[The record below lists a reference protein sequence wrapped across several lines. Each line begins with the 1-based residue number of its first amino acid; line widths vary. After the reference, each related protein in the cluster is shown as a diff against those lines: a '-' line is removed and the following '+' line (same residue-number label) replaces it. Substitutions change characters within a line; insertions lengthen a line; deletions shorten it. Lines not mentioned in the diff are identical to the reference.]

1 MSIAWIEWFNYL
13 FVLVVGLMVGFI
25 NTLAGSGSLLTLPLL
40 IWLGLDP
47 LTANG
52 TNSMVELNI
61 DLFLRTDA
69 SFIFILR
76 SMSNTQFLCLIL
88 GTRIFFYLHK

>member
-52 TNSMVELNI
+52 RYV
-61 DLFLRTDA
+61 
-69 SFIFILR
+69 
-76 SMSNTQFLCLIL
+76 
-88 GTRIFFYLHK
+88 LHPIH